1 MPILRTFC
9 RLLTVETISSFPM
22 NIVSWEQW
30 ITPDKKAHFNLWLE
44 IYSRCLCWLVVVT
57 VGAECW
63 AGGWWCQSLEMRS
76 VLYYIILIILSTT
89 HSHTATTPQPT
100 PPTTPTAAER
110 RRVWIIM
117 ITLLAIAGV
126 LGSSLGSVEAANS
139 VTIDLSKARLDE
151 ESGNYCVI
159 QKVTIENLILCCLS
173 EMLKGLLWAPWPT
186 LCIEA
191 DIINLWILPQ
201 LIQWT
206 QWICEHVSGPNWQT
220 KRV

>member
-1 MPILRTFC
+1 M
-9 RLLTVETISSFPM
+9 
-22 NIVSWEQW
+22 
-30 ITPDKKAHFNLWLE
+30 
-44 IYSRCLCWLVVVT
+44 VT

-89 HSHTATTPQPT
+89 HSHTATTPQQT
-100 PPTTPTAAER
+100 PPTTSTTAATAAER

-139 VTIDLSKARLDE
+139 VTIDLSKAMLDT

-159 QKVTIENLILCCLS
+159 QKV
-173 EMLKGLLWAPWPT
+173 G
-186 LCIEA
+186 
-191 DIINLWILPQ
+191 
-201 LIQWT
+201 
-206 QWICEHVSGPNWQT
+206 G
-220 KRV
+220 RRY

>member
-1 MPILRTFC
+1 
-9 RLLTVETISSFPM
+9 
-22 NIVSWEQW
+22 
-30 ITPDKKAHFNLWLE
+30 
-44 IYSRCLCWLVVVT
+44 
-57 VGAECW
+57 
-63 AGGWWCQSLEMRS
+63 MRS

-139 VTIDLSKARLDE
+139 VTIDLSKAMLDQ

-173 EMLKGLLWAPWPT
+173 EMLKGLLWAP
-186 LCIEA
+186 
-191 DIINLWILPQ
+191 
-201 LIQWT
+201 
-206 QWICEHVSGPNWQT
+206 
-220 KRV
+220 

>member
-1 MPILRTFC
+1 MP
-9 RLLTVETISSFPM
+9 LL
-22 NIVSWEQW
+22 
-30 ITPDKKAHFNLWLE
+30 A
-44 IYSRCLCWLVVVT
+44 VVTVT

-76 VLYYIILIILSTT
+76 VLHYIILIILSTT

-100 PPTTPTAAER
+100 PPTTPTTAATAAER

-139 VTIDLSKARLDE
+139 VTIDLSKAMLDE

-159 QKVTIENLILCCLS
+159 QKVGGRSLLMRHLI
-173 EMLKGLLWAPWPT
+173 
-186 LCIEA
+186 IF
-191 DIINLWILPQ
+191 
-201 LIQWT
+201 
-206 QWICEHVSGPNWQT
+206 
-220 KRV
+220 KR

>member
-1 MPILRTFC
+1 MPL
-9 RLLTVETISSFPM
+9 
-22 NIVSWEQW
+22 
-30 ITPDKKAHFNLWLE
+30 
-44 IYSRCLCWLVVVT
+44 LVVLAVT

-100 PPTTPTAAER
+100 PPTTPTTTAATAAER
-110 RRVWIIM
+110 RRLGIIM

-139 VTIDLSKARLDE
+139 VTIDLSKAMLDQ

-159 QKVTIENLILCCLS
+159 QKVGGRS
-173 EMLKGLLWAPWPT
+173 LLMT
-186 LCIEA
+186 
-191 DIINLWILPQ
+191 
-201 LIQWT
+201 
-206 QWICEHVSGPNWQT
+206 
-220 KRV
+220 